1 MINEIITKFQ
11 TFRKH
16 LFGLFR
22 YRAASTMDLIDAASA
37 EINATSIVKLS
48 LSDLFR
54 RKYSSITDVLDSL
67 FRSDLKKNS
76 TKEDSSLC
84 KRI

>member
-11 TFRKH
+11 SFRNH
-16 LFGLFR
+16 LFELFQ
-22 YRAASTMDLIDAASA
+22 YRADATMDLIDAVSA
-37 EINATSIVKLS
+37 EINTTSIVKLS

-67 FRSDLKKNS
+67 FRLNLKKAP
-76 TKEDSSLC
+76 TKEEAR
-84 KRI
+84 K